1 MKSLR
6 NTIILSSIAVLAII
20 GGIVFYVGKAGSISA
35 DVESKDC
42 KFYAFT
48 DRKSY
53 SPSELVTIGIK
64 NDKYSKCT
72 LKIRN
77 DIGPWTVTDASGEQI
92 YKENSY
98 DKAIANLKPGEKKD
112 WQWSMK
118 DNSGSPIKPGKYKIK
133 FTSLNRTIDF
143 TVTGY

>member
-1 MKSLR
+1 MNSLR
-6 NTIILSSIAVLAII
+6 NTIILSSIAILAIV

-53 SPSELVTIGIK
+53 FPNQLVTIGIK

-77 DIGPWTVTDASGEQI
+77 DIGPWTVVDANNKQI
-92 YKENSY
+92 YKADSA
-98 DKAIANLKPGEKKD
+98 DKTIVNLKPGEKED

-118 DNSGSPIKPGKYKIK
+118 DSSGSPIKPGKYKIK
-133 FTSLNRTIDF
+133 MTSLNKTIDF
-143 TVTGY
+143 TVTSN